1 MVDIDGFHS
10 ARDVNLEDEED
21 YDTDGNN
28 SDDDNN
34 SDSEA
39 FLSARA
45 ENSDWYNE
53 VSGRCWTL

>member
-1 MVDIDGFHS
+1 MVDVDGFHS
-10 ARDVNLEDEED
+10 ARDVNIGDDD
-21 YDTDGNN
+21 YSDGNN
-28 SDDDNN
+28 SDDN

-53 VSGRCWTL
+53 VSNKI